1 MPYERTGYAPWS
13 LTREAGVES
22 ATVDGTIQI
31 PQYGQ
36 PIIDIGFVDEK
47 GIWQGRKS
55 SDRNFIGFSRS
66 ENVPNGQAVL
76 FPDSSNYDHID
87 MTGFSSIFLAF
98 KPSNTGDCRIEAVM
112 GPDTNSFANLSPINS
127 GAVIRGNTNAWNGS
141 SLSEI
146 GNIMLDSADTL
157 TADVW
162 NIFIIQQRLAEQ
174 KVAQI
179 QITNN
184 SGGASTIEFAFMRL
198 V

>member
-1 MPYERTGYAPWS
+1 
-13 LTREAGVES
+13 
-22 ATVDGTIQI
+22 
-31 PQYGQ
+31 
-36 PIIDIGFVDEK
+36 
-47 GIWQGRKS
+47 
-55 SDRNFIGFSRS
+55 
-66 ENVPNGQAVL
+66 
-76 FPDSSNYDHID
+76 
-87 MTGFSSIFLAF
+87 
-98 KPSNTGDCRIEAVM
+98 M

-141 SLSEI
+141 NLSEL

-179 QITNN
+179 KITNN
-184 SGGASTIEFAFMRL
+184 SGDASTIEFAFMRL